1 MVIKKLLKKIKYFML
16 DKVNRF
22 IEDQKLKNRNNP
34 TSSNSDLNIQ
44 LILVEKLNIIIDIL
58 KEIKNKQFNIISSQ
72 GSDNRNDSIK
82 IKENERPF
90 IPTIN
95 TSEANIRASDIQKRT
110 RKIDLKDSIHKLK
123 KMSN

>member
-1 MVIKKLLKKIKYFML
+1 ML